1 MTRNAGQDLVFLIG
15 NKPAFEIPLPSVANS
30 NIAGKTEVS
39 LEFIQ
44 PDLPKKSSKNAPDE
58 LMELRMYIP
67 GTLPKE
73 DDAEGTEE
81 VRYVVSC
88 VYYTPT

>member
-1 MTRNAGQDLVFLIG
+1 MVFLIG
-15 NKPAFEIPLPSVANS
+15 NKPTFEIPLPSVANS

-44 PDLPKKSSKNAPDE
+44 PDNPKKSAKNAPDE

-67 GTLPKE
+67 GTLPKDN
-73 DDAEGTEE
+73 DDDGEGAEE
-81 VRYVVSC
+81 VRYVF
-88 VYYTPT
+88 